1 MIQRIEREAGTPL
14 LAALAERVPLTD
26 LQSLLLEVYRSRAA
40 GIAASSLLERYSKN
54 RFVAPSGLDPLSM
67 LEFDR
72 LVFKLLPVGF
82 EALELSPVCPLGTVA
97 AIANLDQNS
106 VVTTIR
112 NTEVVADATNVLALE
127 CARQRRRLL
136 RADPR
141 SRERVRLAASHRVI
155 RAQRFHGRAQRQH
168 FRLLGLC
175 TAGRDEGSF
184 RFETESLVEQTAFY
198 LRLLTEA
205 SQLGYAVDGLR
216 VAFTDLEQGRRA
228 VLEGEVLARLADR
241 FPGASFCFDPDRV
254 TGRDY
259 YTGVCFNVY
268 GTDQTGTDLQ
278 LVDGGFATW
287 TQQLL
292 GSAKER
298 LMISGLGTER
308 FCEWFR
314 RSRPAADQTS
324 RSWST
329 AVDQLNQ

>member
-1 MIQRIEREAGTPL
+1 MIHRIEREAGTPRL
-14 LAALAERVPLTD
+14 RAALVERVPLTD
-26 LQSLLLEVYRSRAA
+26 LQSLLLEVYSSRVT
-40 GIAASSLLERYSKN
+40 GIAASSLLERYSQN

-72 LVFKLLPVGF
+72 LVFRLLPEGF
-82 EALELSPVCPLGTVA
+82 GAVELSPVCPLGTVA
-97 AIANLDQNS
+97 AVAKLDQNS

-127 CARQRRRLL
+127 CAVQRRRLL
-136 RADPR
+136 RADPH

-155 RAQRFHGRAQRQH
+155 RAQPFHGPAQRQH

-216 VAFTDLEQGRRA
+216 LAFTDLQLGRRRT
-228 VLEGEVLARLADR
+228 VLEEVVARLADR
-241 FPGASFCFDPDRV
+241 FPAVSLDFDPDRV
-254 TGRDY
+254 SGRHY

-268 GTDQTGTDLQ
+268 GTDQTGTELQ
-278 LVDGGFATW
+278 LVDGGFASW

-292 GSAKER
+292 GNAKER
-298 LMISGLGTER
+298 LMISGFGTER
-308 FCEWFR
+308 FCERFR
-314 RSRPAADQTS
+314 RSRPEASQA
-324 RSWST
+324 
-329 AVDQLNQ
+329 